1 MRVWQEFPSGIQNL
15 LLKVGVITVT
25 TIIKIIVTIILAL
38 DSKNFTVIN
47 AGVGAGSGYT
57 LSKPLSEP
65 GGLKTVSPVVIRWFP
80 FTKGRLA
87 TLQSTCETAPTKYL
101 SLCTIQR

>member
-1 MRVWQEFPSGIQNL
+1 MSADYVRVWQEFPSGIQNL

-38 DSKNFTVIN
+38 ESKNFTVIN

-57 LSKPLSEP
+57 LSKPLSES
-65 GGLKTVSPVVIRWFP
+65 GGLKTVSPLVISWFP
-80 FTKGRLA
+80 FYKRKMSYLA
-87 TLQSTCETAPTKYL
+87 VHL
-101 SLCTIQR
+101 